1 MRPIHLVQLD
11 KTRPALILTR
21 EVVRP
26 HLTWVTVAPITSRIR
41 GLSVEVPVGPSNG
54 LDQDSVINC
63 DNILTVSTSALGRQI
78 GFLWSEQEPGLSQ
91 AIRAAFDLWDLGS
104 NPMSGSSGAF

>member
-1 MRPIHLVQLD
+1 VRPIHLVRLD

-26 HLTWVTVAPITSRIR
+26 HLSSVTIVPITSRIR
-41 GLSVEVPVGPSNG
+41 GLTVEVPVGQANG

-63 DNILTVSTSALGRQI
+63 DNIVTIPTTAVGRQI
-78 GFLWSEQEPGLSQ
+78 GFLWSEQEPGLSE
-91 AIRAAFDLWDLGS
+91 AIHAALDLWS
-104 NPMSGSSGAF
+104 